1 LYTYL
6 QFLNDKS
13 DIPLKILEETGHFG
27 LRDLLFGEP
36 AHHNIKTLSY
46 CLLYEVELRDLMEA
60 LGKDTELLEIVEEEK
75 VKAASAF
82 R

>member
-1 LYTYL
+1 
-6 QFLNDKS
+6 
-13 DIPLKILEETGHFG
+13 
-27 LRDLLFGEP
+27 
-36 AHHNIKTLSY
+36 
-46 CLLYEVELRDLMEA
+46 VELRDLMEA